1 MASSCDK
8 NLPVSQRR
16 SELIMIIIKQQG
28 VYTLRQII
36 IIKIAYLKKFNS
48 VVKGSRI
55 LVSRVFSCRILS
67 QIITLAFAPHC
78 KSSVWLLGH
87 AIADSFLIES
97 HLFSFPQDVSAV
109 LQKVMAVIWAI
120 ENCLNSHGIYMQ
132 AACTSTNDLSKI
144 SGLFN

>member
-1 MASSCDK
+1 M
-8 NLPVSQRR
+8 PIPQRR
-16 SELIMIIIKQQG
+16 SELIMIRIKQQG

-36 IIKIAYLKKFNS
+36 IIKIAYLKKFNV
-48 VVKGSRI
+48 VVKGSKI
-55 LVSRVFSCRILS
+55 LVPRVFSCSILS
-67 QIITLAFAPHC
+67 KIITFAFAPHFM
-78 KSSVWLLGH
+78 SSVWLLGH
-87 AIADSFLIES
+87 ATADSFLIES

-132 AACTSTNDLSKI
+132 AGCTSINDLSKI